1 MFCQPAAESLTP
13 ASVQNPSSLAGSPVR
28 TPLEQDPL
36 RGTVLAEKE
45 EDMLSVQ
52 CVLQRNART
61 QSASGSGHRQ
71 VGRPRNAAL
80 VLSAYRSV
88 RCIPAQSLL
97 YYVPDGISLYVFEVH
112 VG

>member
-1 MFCQPAAESLTP
+1 M
-13 ASVQNPSSLAGSPVR
+13 QNPSSLAGSPVR

>member
-13 ASVQNPSSLAGSPVR
+13 ASVQNPSFLAGSPVR

-71 VGRPRNAAL
+71 VRPRNAAL
-80 VLSAYRSV
+80 VLSVYRSV
-88 RCIPAQSLL
+88 RCIPAQSWL
-97 YYVPDGISLYVFEVH
+97 YYVPDGISLYAFEVH